1 MKYESCLNSLIF
13 FSITTGWYDDNCLVL
28 KWQFSQCGRKFSLK
42 HDKLLQKK
50 QKYLQSEIMRTT
62 LEIKDKYQGKIANR
76 KCLKVQG
83 VNTIFVRAV
92 IAIQSMVGNV
102 RIMWWLWPSRSS
114 NGSAN
119 VLPFQMYYDPTPH
132 VSPCPWRYYVS
143 PSYGGNVIVVRY
155 VWLVA

>member
-1 MKYESCLNSLIF
+1 M
-13 FSITTGWYDDNCLVL
+13 TVL
-28 KWQFSQCGRKFSLK
+28 TMWKEILLK

-50 QKYLQSEIMRTT
+50 QMYLQSEIMRTT

-102 RIMWWLWPSRSS
+102 RIMW
-114 NGSAN
+114 
-119 VLPFQMYYDPTPH
+119 
-132 VSPCPWRYYVS
+132 
-143 PSYGGNVIVVRY
+143 
-155 VWLVA
+155 

>member
-1 MKYESCLNSLIF
+1 MWKEIL
-13 FSITTGWYDDNCLVL
+13 L
-28 KWQFSQCGRKFSLK
+28 KTWQAVA
-42 HDKLLQKK
+42 KK
-50 QKYLQSEIMRTT
+50 QMYLQSEIMRTT

-83 VNTIFVRAV
+83 VNTIIVRAV

-119 VLPFQMYYDPTPH
+119 ALRSNPACITMSLKVLC
-132 VSPCPWRYYVS
+132 VSLLWWKCHCGEICVIGSLDAR
-143 PSYGGNVIVVRY
+143 VIVVVGLSLDA
-155 VWLVA
+155 VWFVS